1 MKGGVVMCDEI
12 KTVST
17 SEECKK
23 LEKEGY
29 EVSTITYWEGSPE
42 TFQYNMIKRKDGKKI
57 SVPTF

>member
-1 MKGGVVMCDEI
+1 MCDEI